1 MRMLLFL
8 KDFHIISFNQKVRII
23 CTYQNLKT
31 HIQKNTPVKIDLK
44 QAIKLS
50 VKREIFYE
58 K

>member
-1 MRMLLFL
+1 MLLFL

>member
-1 MRMLLFL
+1 MLLFL

-23 CTYQNLKT
+23 STYPNLKT
-31 HIQKNTPVKIDLK
+31 HIHENTPVKFDLK

>member
-23 CTYQNLKT
+23 STYPNLKT
-31 HIQKNTPVKIDLK
+31 HIHENTPVKFDLK